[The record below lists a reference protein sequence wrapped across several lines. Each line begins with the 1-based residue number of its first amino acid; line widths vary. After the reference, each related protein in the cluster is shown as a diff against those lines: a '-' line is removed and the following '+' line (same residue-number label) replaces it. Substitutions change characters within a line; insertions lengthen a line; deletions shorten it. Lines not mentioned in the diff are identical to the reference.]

1 MKVKDLSV
9 FLLVAIVLHLM
20 TGYCLG
26 LLLGKWDV
34 DGVVPEFQQGFS
46 SIELNL
52 VSVSKSTPAP
62 VEIAVTE
69 AAPLVKVAE
78 EQAPELPDQVE
89 LVDKGVEQDALQAT
103 TDVRPR
109 YPLGSRMRGEEGSV
123 TIRVSIDAAG
133 RASGIEIVE
142 SSGYPGLD
150 RAGVKALKKAVF
162 RDKGGGLAFSTEST
176 VTFTFDLVD

>member
-34 DGVVPEFQQGFS
+34 DGVVPEFQQGYS

-123 TIRVSIDAAG
+123 TIRVSIDATG
-133 RASGIEIVE
+133 RASGIEIIE

-176 VTFTFDLVD
+176 VTFSFDLVD